1 MERNVNLALVIPA
14 FKGRY
19 FKEVLD
25 SLAQQTCKSF
35 NLYIGDDASPDD
47 LNKIISPY
55 KADMNIIYKRFPEN
69 LGGKDLVAHWARCIN
84 LTQDEEWIWLFSD
97 DDVMDNTCVQN
108 FYNCVNGRNDTDL
121 LHFDINFINATGH
134 ISKECNPFPEKLSV
148 SNFFSRRIKF
158 QLNSSVVEYI
168 FRKSIYVEKKGFNN
182 NDMAWCSDDATWI
195 KFGREKGIVTI
206 PGSKV
211 YWRISGDNISSLNND
226 KSIVIR
232 KVNSNIKHVKWVA
245 SYFLEHQLTDHTK
258 PFDKVK
264 WAVSTLV
271 ITPALNFREKHKT
284 LMTAVNELGYV
295 NTKLQA
301 SIYLAY
307 WEIKNFLLGF
317 QKP

>member
-19 FKEVLD
+19 FKKVLD

-35 NLYIGDDASPDD
+35 HIYIGDDASPED
-47 LNKIISPY
+47 LSKIISPY
-55 KADMNIIYKRFPEN
+55 KADLNITYERFPEN
-69 LGGKDLVAHWARCIN
+69 LGGKDLVAHWERCIS

-97 DDVMDNTCVQN
+97 DDVMDITCVEN
-108 FYNCVNGRNDTDL
+108 FYNCISGTNDTDL
-121 LHFDINFINATGH
+121 LHIDINFINASGH
-134 ISKECNPFPEKLSV
+134 ISKKCNPFPEHLSV
-148 SNFFSRRIKF
+148 SDFFSRRIKF

-168 FRKSIYVEKKGFNN
+168 FRKSIYLKENGFKN

-195 KFGREKGIVTI
+195 KFGKEKGIVTI

-211 YWRISGDNISSLNND
+211 YWRISGENISSLNND
-226 KSIVIR
+226 KNIVVR
-232 KVNSNIKHVKWVA
+232 KINSNISHVKWVTN
-245 SYFLEHQLTDHTK
+245 YFHEHQLSDHTK

-264 WAVSTLV
+264 WAISTLV
-271 ITPALNFREKHKT
+271 ITSALTFKEKYKT
-284 LMTAVNELGYV
+284 LMIAVNELGYPK
-295 NTKLQA
+295 TKLKA
-301 SIYLAY
+301 STYLAY